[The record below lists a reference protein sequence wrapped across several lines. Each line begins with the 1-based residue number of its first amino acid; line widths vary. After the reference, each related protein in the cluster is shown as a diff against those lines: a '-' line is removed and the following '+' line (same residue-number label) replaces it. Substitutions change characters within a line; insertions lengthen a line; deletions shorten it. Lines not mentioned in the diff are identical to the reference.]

1 MKKSTIT
8 MTYDEERLNAIR
20 LFLMQ
25 KNLDL
30 DTELEG
36 FFDSLFK
43 KIVPPDVR
51 RFLEMK
57 DGSTPDKSSS
67 STRKNGDAKF
77 KAE

>member
-1 MKKSTIT
+1 MKKATIT

-20 LFLMQ
+20 LFLTQ

-57 DGSTPDKSSS
+57 HGGTPDKPSI
-67 STRKNGDAKF
+67 TARKCDSANLKT
-77 KAE
+77 E